1 MLLKFRGTRKTKN
14 LDSNISSTM
23 IYLENV
29 KKLNAKC
36 LVSKSQKGP
45 QVPLGGGPRWKI
57 INSKQL
63 FITIPLS
70 ILTSNLHS

>member
-1 MLLKFRGTRKTKN
+1 
-14 LDSNISSTM
+14 M